1 MINILNKSYVLLM
14 FMLLSINTAQA
25 AVVNFST
32 QGVVDQ
38 ADAGNAFSL
47 MSSDFVSA
55 SGSFE
60 DTGFTGIGQESIS
73 ISTLTM
79 GIGLFTFTQADAI
92 DPALTEI
99 VFQDGSLV
107 GFNFFTVSEI
117 VAPGI
122 NFDSTFGTFIGE
134 DQNVNLVV
142 GTWDSSSYTVVPV
155 PAAIWLL
162 GSGLLGLVG
171 FMRYRQKN

>member
-1 MINILNKSYVLLM
+1 MINILKKSYVFLM
-14 FMLLSINTAQA
+14 FMLLSVNTAQA

-47 MSSDFVSA
+47 MSADFVSA
-55 SGSFE
+55 TGTFE
-60 DTGFTGIGQESIS
+60 DTGFTGIGQESLS

-79 GIGLFTFTQADAI
+79 DIGLFTFTQADAI

-99 VFQDGSLV
+99 VFLDGSLL

-122 NFDSTFGTFIGE
+122 NFDSTFDTFIGE
-134 DQNVNLVV
+134 DENINLVL
-142 GTWDSSSYTVVPV
+142 GTWDSTSYTVVPV
-155 PAAIWLL
+155 PAAIWLF

-171 FMRYRQKN
+171 FIKYRQKH